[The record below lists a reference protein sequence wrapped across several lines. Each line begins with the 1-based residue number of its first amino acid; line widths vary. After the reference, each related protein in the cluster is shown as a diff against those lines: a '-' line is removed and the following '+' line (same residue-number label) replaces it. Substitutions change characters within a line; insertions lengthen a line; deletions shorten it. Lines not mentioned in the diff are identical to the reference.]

1 MKAFL
6 ARHPETEQALKVIKG
21 QPVSSGFGNS
31 TFHGL
36 NAFRF
41 INAAG
46 DSIPVRWLLTPVQ
59 PFEAAKAADHP
70 GQELSVRRADRT
82 DSPPAVAMA
91 SHRSSLGN
99 RAIPPRRHHRL
110 AGGAGTGGCGNPDA
124 RSSRE

>member
-6 ARHPETEQALKVIKG
+6 ARHPETAQAMKVIKS

-46 DSIPVRWLLTPVQ
+46 ESIPVRWLLTPEQ
-59 PFEAAKAADHP
+59 PFEAAGRRGRP

-82 DSPPAVAMA
+82 DPPPAVAMA
-91 SHRSSLGN
+91 ISSSSSVN
-99 RAIPPRRHHRL
+99 RAIPPTTPPL
-110 AGGAGTGGCGNPDA
+110 PGPTGGN
-124 RSSRE
+124 RWTWER